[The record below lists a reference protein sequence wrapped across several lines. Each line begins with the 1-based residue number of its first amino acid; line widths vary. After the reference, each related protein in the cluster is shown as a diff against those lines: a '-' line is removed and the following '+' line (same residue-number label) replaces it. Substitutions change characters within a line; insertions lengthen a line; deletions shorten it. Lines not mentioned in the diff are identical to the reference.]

1 MLVSLSNKLFILAS
15 FLYIKDIIIL
25 ILFCDFILTRN
36 VFKFYSY
43 TCYCCVFIKMYLYFL
58 LLLKSFFPE
67 LYCHKHFNMCHLVN
81 ILKRFTR
88 SCWIR
93 NYTLLLNNRKI
104 VFTVDCKCI
113 LLPGVWEFS
122 LLYILDRYCKH
133 FNFCGCEILS
143 FSVILNLLKSLITWY
158 KT

>member
-1 MLVSLSNKLFILAS
+1 MI
-15 FLYIKDIIIL
+15 
-25 ILFCDFILTRN
+25 FILTCN
-36 VFKFYSY
+36 VVKFYSY
-43 TCYCCVFIKMYLYFL
+43 TCYCHVFIKMYLYFL

-67 LYCHKHFNMCHLVN
+67 LYCHKHFSMYHPVN
-81 ILKRFTR
+81 ILKAFTR
-88 SCWIR
+88 NCWVR
-93 NYTLLLNNRKI
+93 NYTCSLLLNNRKI
-104 VFTVDCKCI
+104 VFRVDCKFI

-143 FSVILNLLKSLITWY
+143 FSVVLNLLKFLMTWY

>member
-1 MLVSLSNKLFILAS
+1 MI
-15 FLYIKDIIIL
+15 
-25 ILFCDFILTRN
+25 FILTCN

-43 TCYCCVFIKMYLYFL
+43 TCYCHVFIKMYLYFL

-67 LYCHKHFNMCHLVN
+67 FYCHKHFSMCHLMN

-88 SCWIR
+88 NCWVR
-93 NYTLLLNNRKI
+93 NYTCSLLLNNRKI
-104 VFTVDCKCI
+104 VFRVDCKFI

-143 FSVILNLLKSLITWY
+143 FSVVLNLLKFLLTWY

>member
-1 MLVSLSNKLFILAS
+1 MILVSFILIEKLFN
-15 FLYIKDIIIL
+15 IIQWTVMPSEVIHVNKYL
-25 ILFCDFILTRN
+25 HFRN
-36 VFKFYSY
+36 KNISSLHLWFKTVYNY
-43 TCYCCVFIKMYLYFL
+43 KHYKEII
-58 LLLKSFFPE
+58 
-67 LYCHKHFNMCHLVN
+67 YCHKHFNMCHLVN